1 MILVEAATPF
11 IQSPL
16 AVTLIGVACVTMVT
30 LAGAAVK
37 IVIQLARVEV
47 ALKRVSDE
55 IITLK
60 SDPDVMR
67 WSNYGRATQALLVPQ
82 QNQGAT
88 S

>member
-1 MILVEAATPF
+1 MTLADTVTPF
-11 IQSPL
+11 IQTPL
-16 AVTLIGVACVTMVT
+16 AVTLIGAACVAMLTV
-30 LAGAAVK
+30 AGAAVK

-47 ALKRVSDE
+47 ALKQVTDE

-82 QNQGAT
+82 QSQGNT
-88 S
+88 